1 MKAVIRAWLK
11 FYLTLQLS
19 AKRKDYLLLGN
30 TSLNSH
36 IWRDHSQKKMED
48 VKSWPVD
55 KSLSFFTQTNYLQS
69 ENASADN
76 VKTYYS
82 PGYLVSQLCF
92 SGC

>member
-1 MKAVIRAWLK
+1 MTEILFNTAVK
-11 FYLTLQLS
+11 CQ
-19 AKRKDYLLLGN
+19 AKGLPPTRQNN